1 MEIYKIHIKQPFI
14 ILSFLVI
21 LAGCSGNGGIGK
33 NETQLLIENALYDFP
48 IPSTSII
55 YPERSVLLGT
65 GEGWSGR
72 VTLVDSS
79 SPGAILKFI
88 NNSVS
93 ETGWV
98 LTSSAI
104 SEQIVLVYEKDKRLA
119 TIKISKNSR
128 NFWEVLSN
136 NDTIIEIYVNFRA
149 RSKLRTPK
157 N

>member
-1 MEIYKIHIKQPFI
+1 MQIHKIRTYCPLI
-14 ILSFLVI
+14 ILTFLVI
-21 LAGCSGNGGIGK
+21 LVGCSNNSGVGK

-79 SPGAILKFI
+79 SPGVILKFI

-119 TIKISKNSR
+119 TIQISKNSSK
-128 NFWEVLSN
+128 FWDFLSKD
-136 NDTIIEIYVNFRA
+136 DTMIEIYVNFRA
-149 RSKLRTPK
+149 RNKLNMPEK
-157 N
+157 